1 MSIQSTIIGNAKPNP
16 AIIRQLAEELDL
28 DDGIEIKL
36 MVLQIQAPEKTVY
49 ACLSGGFLED
59 HQIHLTNVGMA
70 ALDALKSIPSG
81 SDSPLI
87 FQELKLGKTPLAE
100 KVEWIINQIAPN
112 GKVCLFGDMSGE
124 LDGHIIHAL
133 NLRPGEVNV

>member
-1 MSIQSTIIGNAKPNP
+1 MKIQSTIIGNAKPNP
-16 AIIRQLAEELDL
+16 TILRQLAEELDL
-28 DDGIEIKL
+28 DDDSKIRL

-49 ACLSGGFLED
+49 ACLSGGLLVD

-70 ALDALKSIPSG
+70 AVDALMSIPSG

-87 FQELKLGKTPLAE
+87 FQELKLGKTPLPE
-100 KVEWIINQIAPN
+100 KIERIIDHITPN

-124 LDGHIIHAL
+124 LDGHIIQAI
-133 NLRPGEVNV
+133 NLQPGEVNV